1 MASIRIPA
9 GRIRFRCWLM
19 SSRKCPLVCS
29 LFLFGYVPAVVSLLI
44 GLSINIKRFFLHEMY
59 RNRLVRAF
67 LGASNT
73 RSTQRDLFTF
83 FNFTDTP
90 PVSRLWVRQEE
101 RPPTTPSSSA
111 KPEKQPKDWRPFHVL
126 NIALNLVA
134 TDKLAWQQ
142 RKAESFTVS
151 PLWCGSAQLD
161 AYRRTSEYGGKEPI
175 TLGTAMAISGATVSP
190 NMGYNSSPLIT
201 FLLTL
206 VQCPPRLVAR

>member
-83 FNFTDTP
+83 FNFT
-90 PVSRLWVRQEE
+90 
-101 RPPTTPSSSA
+101 A
-111 KPEKQPKDWRPFHVL
+111 
-126 NIALNLVA
+126 
-134 TDKLAWQQ
+134 
-142 RKAESFTVS
+142 
-151 PLWCGSAQLD
+151 CGSAKKSV
-161 AYRRTSEYGGKEPI
+161 RRPHPFIECQAGEAAKGLASLPCPQHRAQSTSEYGGKERI
-175 TLGTAMAISGATVSP
+175 TLGTAMAISGAAVSP

>member
-73 RSTQRDLFTF
+73 RSTQRDLFIF
-83 FNFTDTP
+83 FNFTDTF
-90 PVSRLWVRQEE
+90 PVSRLWGRQEE

-111 KPEKQPKDWRPFHVL
+111 KPEKQPKDCVL
-126 NIALNLVA
+126 SMSS
-134 TDKLAWQQ
+134 T
-142 RKAESFTVS
+142 
-151 PLWCGSAQLD
+151 SAQSCCHRQACL
-161 AYRRTSEYGGKEPI
+161 AATQGGIVHGQPALESR
-175 TLGTAMAISGATVSP
+175 LRSA
-190 NMGYNSSPLIT
+190 
-201 FLLTL
+201 
-206 VQCPPRLVAR
+206 PRWQFPAPR